1 MQKAGVSEKPGRKWR
16 RLPIP
21 RERMTAMLYA
31 RLMLMRGGQQR
42 LSHEDWMYL
51 GMIYRPRAKRPEMW
65 VRRFVKSQK
74 GSEMVAEELTR
85 ILAQHGITPE
95 EVVRQY
101 CELQKKA
108 DEKGDLRLY
117 KSVTDQFA
125 KMLGIDK
132 PMAPDASHALQAHV
146 VQVIQQ
152 AGEIL
157 QHHLPP
163 PQEKVATETFD
174 LNRSVPVQIE
184 LSPGGEYDLS
194 DEA

>member
-1 MQKAGVSEKPGRKWR
+1 MAKEKPSARWR

-51 GMIYRPRAKRPEMW
+51 GMIYRPRSKRPEMW
-65 VRRFVKSQK
+65 VRRFIKSNR

-101 CELQKKA
+101 CDLQKKA

-117 KSVTDQFA
+117 KSITDQFA
-125 KMLGIDK
+125 RMLGIDK
-132 PMAPDASHALQAHV
+132 PVAPDATHALQAHV

-163 PQEKVATETFD
+163 PQETDATETGD
-174 LNRSVPVQIE
+174 LNRSVPVQFVV
-184 LSPGGEYDLS
+184 SPEGQYDWS

>member
-1 MQKAGVSEKPGRKWR
+1 MGKTKWK

-51 GMIYRPRAKRPEMW
+51 GMIYRPRSRRPEMW
-65 VRRFVKSQK
+65 VRRFIKSRR

-85 ILAQHGITPE
+85 ILARHGITPE

-101 CELQKKA
+101 CLLQQKA

-117 KSVTDQFA
+117 KSITDQFA
-125 KMLGIDK
+125 RMLGIDR
-132 PMAPDASHALQAHV
+132 PMAPDATHALEAHV
-146 VQVIQQ
+146 VQVIRQ

-163 PQEKVATETFD
+163 PQETDATETAD

-184 LSPGGEYDLS
+184 RSPGGVYDTS